1 MECLVS
7 VNEKNYL
14 PIVETFLIVEIL
26 IISAQK
32 EITVEIC
39 TLQREREREREK
51 YSQNFVISLLVA
63 MEVPVLVSV
72 SLRLWNLLCSWMYLL
87 LSYSTLPGHHEHVR
101 QLEQWGPLNRSEG
114 LWEIPAKKSS
124 IGG

>member
-39 TLQREREREREK
+39 TLQREREK

-63 MEVPVLVSV
+63 VVVPVLVSV

-87 LSYSTLPGHHEHVR
+87 LSYSTLPGHHGNVR
-101 QLEQWGPLNRSEG
+101 QLEQWQPLNRREE

>member
-39 TLQREREREREK
+39 TLQREREREILTELCD
-51 YSQNFVISLLVA
+51 LLVGGGGGA
-63 MEVPVLVSV
+63 GVGQCQPEALELVV
-72 SLRLWNLLCSWMYLL
+72 
-87 LSYSTLPGHHEHVR
+87 
-101 QLEQWGPLNRSEG
+101 
-114 LWEIPAKKSS
+114 
-124 IGG
+124 

>member
-39 TLQREREREREK
+39 TLQREKERERE
-51 YSQNFVISLLVA
+51 ILTELCDLLVGGDGGA
-63 MEVPVLVSV
+63 GVGQCQPEALELVV
-72 SLRLWNLLCSWMYLL
+72 
-87 LSYSTLPGHHEHVR
+87 
-101 QLEQWGPLNRSEG
+101 
-114 LWEIPAKKSS
+114 
-124 IGG
+124 

>member
-39 TLQREREREREK
+39 TLQREREREK

-63 MEVPVLVSV
+63 MVVPVLVSV
-72 SLRLWNLLCSWMYLL
+72 SLRLWNLLCS
-87 LSYSTLPGHHEHVR
+87 
-101 QLEQWGPLNRSEG
+101 
-114 LWEIPAKKSS
+114 
-124 IGG
+124 

>member
-32 EITVEIC
+32 EITIEIC
-39 TLQREREREREK
+39 TLQREREREILTELCD
-51 YSQNFVISLLVA
+51 LLVGGDGGA
-63 MEVPVLVSV
+63 GVGQCQPEALELVV
-72 SLRLWNLLCSWMYLL
+72 
-87 LSYSTLPGHHEHVR
+87 
-101 QLEQWGPLNRSEG
+101 
-114 LWEIPAKKSS
+114 
-124 IGG
+124 

>member
-1 MECLVS
+1 MDCLVS

-39 TLQREREREREK
+39 TLQREKEREILTELCD
-51 YSQNFVISLLVA
+51 LLVGGDGGA
-63 MEVPVLVSV
+63 GVGQCQPEALELVV
-72 SLRLWNLLCSWMYLL
+72 
-87 LSYSTLPGHHEHVR
+87 
-101 QLEQWGPLNRSEG
+101 
-114 LWEIPAKKSS
+114 
-124 IGG
+124 

>member
-14 PIVETFLIVEIL
+14 PFVETFLIVEIL

-39 TLQREREREREK
+39 TLQRERERER
-51 YSQNFVISLLVA
+51 NTH
-63 MEVPVLVSV
+63 
-72 SLRLWNLLCSWMYLL
+72 R
-87 LSYSTLPGHHEHVR
+87 TL
-101 QLEQWGPLNRSEG
+101 
-114 LWEIPAKKSS
+114 
-124 IGG
+124 